1 MLKKKGFTLENK
13 NISLLRRSNRWG
25 WTALSIA
32 LCMLL
37 SPLLAVSAFIP
48 QGMTLVPIA
57 LLLLVGYVG
66 PVSAATCTAILVTLS
81 TVFFGFWGAALSAVL
96 LVPILIV
103 SSYMVEHG
111 QSFWQSAAGSGVTMF
126 ASIGLAMLLVSALA
140 GADVVTALSDM
151 MRQAFSVS
159 QTFSDM
165 VLTMMIAPSCII
177 SVSDMVL
184 TMMMQL
190 GAITSTS
197 GGAVDIATLDAAA
210 RGQLIEQLVLI
221 MDTLM
226 RLEIPMQMATGSVAA
241 GVLGQAALRKGVLSR
256 GDKVDYPPLR
266 TWTVPKG
273 WGRVLGATLAALY
286 VLTLIVPSFT
296 SSMFYVFTGVFEQIF
311 ALQGI
316 AAVCYYLNEKGKGRV
331 AQGLVFALG
340 YFAIRPAAILIGI
353 ADQTFDVVH
362 RREKMEEETPNPFDP
377 RTHDDK

>member
-66 PVSAATCTAILVTLS
+66 PVSAAACTAILVTLS

-96 LVPILIV
+96 LVPILVV
-103 SSYMVEHG
+103 SSYMVEHE

-140 GADVVTALSDM
+140 GADVVTALSNM

-165 VLTMMIAPSCII
+165 VLTMM
-177 SVSDMVL
+177 
-184 TMMMQL
+184 MQL
-190 GAITSTS
+190 GAITSAS
-197 GGAVDIATLDAAA
+197 SGYCDAGCGGARAA
-210 RGQLIEQLVLI
+210 
-221 MDTLM
+221 D
-226 RLEIPMQMATGSVAA
+226 
-241 GVLGQAALRKGVLSR
+241 
-256 GDKVDYPPLR
+256 
-266 TWTVPKG
+266 
-273 WGRVLGATLAALY
+273 
-286 VLTLIVPSFT
+286 
-296 SSMFYVFTGVFEQIF
+296 
-311 ALQGI
+311 
-316 AAVCYYLNEKGKGRV
+316 
-331 AQGLVFALG
+331 
-340 YFAIRPAAILIGI
+340 
-353 ADQTFDVVH
+353 
-362 RREKMEEETPNPFDP
+362 
-377 RTHDDK
+377 

>member
-25 WTALSIA
+25 WTTLSIA

-37 SPLLAVSAFIP
+37 SPLLAVSVFIP

-66 PVSAATCTAILVTLS
+66 PVSAAACTAILVTLS

-96 LVPILIV
+96 LVPILVV
-103 SSYMVEHG
+103 SSYMVEHE

-165 VLTMMIAPSCII
+165 VLTMM
-177 SVSDMVL
+177 
-184 TMMMQL
+184 MQL
-190 GAITSTS
+190 GAITSAS

-221 MDTLM
+221 LDTLM

-241 GVLGQAALRKGVLSR
+241 GVLGQVALRKGVLSR

-316 AAVCYYLNEKGKGRV
+316 AAVCYYLNEKARGAWRR
-331 AQGLVFALG
+331 GLSLRW
-340 YFAIRPAAILIGI
+340 AISR
-353 ADQTFDVVH
+353 
-362 RREKMEEETPNPFDP
+362 FDP
-377 RTHDDK
+377 PRF

>member
-37 SPLLAVSAFIP
+37 SPLLAVSVFIP

-66 PVSAATCTAILVTLS
+66 PVSAVTCTAILVTLS
-81 TVFFGFWGAALSAVL
+81 MVFFGFWGAALSAVL
-96 LVPILIV
+96 LVPILVV
-103 SSYMVEHG
+103 SSYMVEHE

-140 GADVVTALSDM
+140 GADVVTALSNM

-165 VLTMMIAPSCII
+165 VLTMM
-177 SVSDMVL
+177 
-184 TMMMQL
+184 MQL
-190 GAITSTS
+190 GAITSAS
-197 GGAVDIATLDAAA
+197 GGAVDIATMDAAA

-221 MDTLM
+221 LDTLM

-331 AQGLVFALG
+331 AQGIVFALG